1 MKKRPI
7 ALLGKSLLLEILGDS
22 LRRFPENKVLGFPAV
37 ESEINRIA
45 DLKPEVIIFDLDSP
59 RPQTVFSLLE
69 SEPEVVLIGVSS
81 DSNLVKIWTGRQL
94 SEMSIQDLLKVI
106 HEQVRKPPGYSI
118 RAGEIHQ
125 VTRNSKKEK
134 EANIRRKRR

>member
-1 MKKRPI
+1 
-7 ALLGKSLLLEILGDS
+7 
-22 LRRFPENKVLGFPAV
+22 VLGFPAM

-94 SEMSIQDLLKVI
+94 REMSIQDLLKVI